1 MFATHYHT
9 GYVPETM
16 DRVLN
21 IKRLQGDGWGPWHEV
36 GHLHQ
41 QAPWFWSG
49 VGEVT
54 VNIYSLSVQRM
65 LGNKSSL
72 EEDGHYKKL
81 LLT

>member
-21 IKRLQGDGWGPWHEV
+21 IKRLQGDGCKWHEV